1 MSETFAFVDQG
12 RTFTCTVERRP
23 SSGADAWWWFHVS
36 TDDHHRYAPFR
47 AESTDTRA
55 SVQKRVVQY
64 YEEMLA
70 RRAQP
75 AVSPWQRRR
84 DARDAA
90 QAARQKQQ
98 ADGPAAVPQPQS

>member
-1 MSETFAFVDQG
+1 MSEAFAFVNQG

-23 SSGADAWWWFHVS
+23 SSGTDAWWWFHVS

-47 AESTDTRA
+47 AEPTDTVD
-55 SVQKRVVQY
+55 SVQSRVIQY

-70 RRAQP
+70 RRAAP

-90 QAARQKQQ
+90 NAARQQQ
-98 ADGPAAVPQPQS
+98 PPPAVAVAAPPS